1 METTLWQEGRRPPL
15 VVLPYIEGVSE
26 TIRLVCQR
34 FGMKV
39 VFKTG
44 QSLRSM
50 PTKVKDPL
58 TKEKQ
63 AKVSDPLQLRQGLHW
78 RNSEEA

>member
-1 METTLWQEGRRPPL
+1 
-15 VVLPYIEGVSE
+15 
-26 TIRLVCQR
+26 
-34 FGMKV
+34 MKV

-63 AKVSDPLQLRQGLHW
+63 AKVSDPLQLRQGLH
-78 RNSEEA
+78 